1 MKSDF
6 DKAIEKARLYS
17 EQAVVVT
24 LSFSNVKVSGT
35 LSDKDGNLLEDNH
48 KEYTPESMTAGFLDY
63 LEDEKIP
70 HAIILQDGNS
80 LTLALP
86 REDDEDE
93 YKADRAREIVAGYF
107 KDGRQVALS
116 SEAYIQ
122 KSPDTVKNTL
132 LSPVSAARREVNKFA
147 ARCRK
152 S

>member
-24 LSFSNVKVSGT
+24 LSFSNVEVSET
-35 LSDKDGNLLEDNH
+35 LKDKDGNVLEDSH
-48 KEYTPESMTAGFLDY
+48 QVYTPEAMTAGFFDY

-70 HAIILQDGNS
+70 YAVILQDGNS

-93 YKADRAREIVAGYF
+93 YKADQAREIVAGYF
-107 KDGRQVALS
+107 KDGRQIALA

-122 KSPDTVKNTL
+122 KSPEPVRNTL
-132 LSPVSAARREVNKFA
+132 LSPVSAMRREVNRFV
-147 ARCRK
+147 ARCK
-152 S
+152 K

>member
-6 DKAIEKARLYS
+6 ESAVEKARLYS

-24 LSFSNVKVSGT
+24 LSFSNVEVSET
-35 LSDKDGNLLEDNH
+35 LKDKDGNILEDSH
-48 KEYTPESMTAGFLDY
+48 EVYTPESMAEGFLTY
-63 LEDEKIP
+63 LADEKIP
-70 HAIILQDGNS
+70 YAVIMQNENS

-93 YKADRAREIVAGYF
+93 YKADNARKIVAGYF

-122 KSPDTVKNTL
+122 KSPDPVKNKL
-132 LSPVSAARREVNKFA
+132 LSPMSATRREVNKFA
-147 ARCRK
+147 ARCKK